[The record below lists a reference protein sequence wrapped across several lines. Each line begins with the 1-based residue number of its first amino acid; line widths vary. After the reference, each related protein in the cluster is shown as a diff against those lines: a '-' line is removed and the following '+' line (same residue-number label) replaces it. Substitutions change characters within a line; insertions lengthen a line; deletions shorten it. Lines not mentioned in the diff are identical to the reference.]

1 MGVWSRKLLQIWEP
15 EVTENVRNSQNQKFG
30 GLRETETH
38 LTELDATKTSK
49 SAWIRDWEWTKRSGV
64 AI

>member
-38 LTELDATKTSK
+38 LTDLDATGTSK
-49 SAWIRDWEWTKRSGV
+49 SAWIRDWE
-64 AI
+64 